1 MKDITTE
8 LCTSTLRKMDVRTA
22 AAPFTVGAVDGALL
36 PSVCP
41 FCVGARL
48 GADVVDAVGPAVG
61 AVLGARVCPFCVGA
75 RLGAVVVNSWA
86 SVGAVLGARVCPFCV
101 GALVG
106 ERLVSTVGV
115 FVGMPVVFCLTEH
128 CPLLSLAAS
137 YLQ

>member
-75 RLGAVVVNSWA
+75 
-86 SVGAVLGARVCPFCV
+86 
-101 GALVG
+101 LVG